1 MGGQIGAKPPEDIM
15 KLMKSLFFG
24 AIAATLTACSGA
36 DTVTRNAPL
45 ETPRV
50 AAPLVQQVE
59 RDYALH
65 SIRFA
70 VPSDMKVSEANSYY
84 PIADI
89 VWRGDPL
96 GNRAEQI
103 SEIFQ
108 TSIAAAGEGLTG
120 QTPVT
125 VDVVLVRFH
134 SLTERTRYSVGGV
147 HSIKFDMTIRNALT
161 GEVLEPTRRVNA
173 DLAALGGYAA
183 LAADNEGQTQ
193 KVRITAHLTN
203 LFFQNLTGTTRAAVA
218 VPAGS

>member
-1 MGGQIGAKPPEDIM
+1 M
-15 KLMKSLFFG
+15 KLIKAIAFG
-24 AIAATLTACSGA
+24 AIAAALGACSTT
-36 DTVTRNAPL
+36 DLVSRNAPL
-45 ETPRV
+45 EAQRV
-50 AAPLVQQVE
+50 AAVQAPQVQ
-59 RDYALH
+59 RDYDLH

-103 SEIFQ
+103 SDIFQ
-108 TSIAAAGEGLTG
+108 TSIQAAGEGLTG
-120 QTPVT
+120 ATPIT
-125 VDVVLVRFH
+125 VDVELARFH

-147 HSIKFDMTIRNALT
+147 HSIKFDLTIRHAET
-161 GEVLEPTRRVNA
+161 GEVLEPTRRING

-183 LAADNEGQTQ
+183 VNADNEGQTQ

-203 LFFQNLTGTTRAAVA
+203 LFFRELSGRTGTGFVSETA
-218 VPAGS
+218 S